1 MPEPCQKE
9 LKSFKM
15 PMLLRNDLDTL
26 RHIKSFQA
34 PLQIVEGDMEKALA
48 GSQIGSYSIFQKGFR
63 TLGSVQSDGWWCFK
77 MLQSVADIWTSRTPC
92 VGKMERMWVREIAVG
107 HCVLACTSCSWNKEV
122 WHAWCI
128 WCKQRSSMMSYV
140 DRQEG
145 LPCL

>member
-1 MPEPCQKE
+1 MAYYGIVQPFLVEQNLCCWSIGLGSPSNATTSQIAFEGDPNIKKADPNGSVSCFVPEPCQKE

-63 TLGSVQSDGWWCFK
+63 TLGSVQSDDW
-77 MLQSVADIWTSRTPC
+77 
-92 VGKMERMWVREIAVG
+92 
-107 HCVLACTSCSWNKEV
+107 
-122 WHAWCI
+122 
-128 WCKQRSSMMSYV
+128 
-140 DRQEG
+140 
-145 LPCL
+145 